1 VVGVGE
7 YVDTLE
13 IRIGVAQVLIGRHPI
28 L

>member
-1 VVGVGE
+1 VVGVGG

-13 IRIGVAQVLIGRHPI
+13 IRIGVTQVLIGRHPI